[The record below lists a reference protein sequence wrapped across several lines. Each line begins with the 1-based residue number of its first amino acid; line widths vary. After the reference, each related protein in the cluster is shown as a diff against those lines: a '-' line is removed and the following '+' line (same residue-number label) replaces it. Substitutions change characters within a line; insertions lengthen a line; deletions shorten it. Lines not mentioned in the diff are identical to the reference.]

1 MKRDYTKID
10 NINTSLRFKSTGFFS
25 SWFNED
31 FFFLQW
37 GVGGGVGEGKLINVF
52 FSSLGE
58 KNNKEREGK
67 GGESL

>member
-1 MKRDYTKID
+1 MRT
-10 NINTSLRFKSTGFFS
+10 
-25 SWFNED
+25 
-31 FFFLQW
+31 FFFYSGGW
-37 GVGGGVGEGKLINVF
+37 GGVGEGKLINVF